1 MGYFPL
7 NMRPRNHNDAGLPT
21 DRRVQGLDGHKGF
34 KMEYGM
40 VSVLNY
46 GPIQI
51 PQSRAILGAALI
63 EMHMALSPLEF
74 ASGNASV
81 SVLCGLYNALYVI
94 LNGSVLVVCIA
105 GFENSF
111 YGKK

>member
-1 MGYFPL
+1 
-7 NMRPRNHNDAGLPT
+7 
-21 DRRVQGLDGHKGF
+21 
-34 KMEYGM
+34 MEYGM
-40 VSVLNY
+40 ASVLYY
-46 GPIQI
+46 GAIQI
-51 PQSRAILGAALI
+51 PQSRAILGAALF

-94 LNGSVLVVCIA
+94 LNGSVFVICIA